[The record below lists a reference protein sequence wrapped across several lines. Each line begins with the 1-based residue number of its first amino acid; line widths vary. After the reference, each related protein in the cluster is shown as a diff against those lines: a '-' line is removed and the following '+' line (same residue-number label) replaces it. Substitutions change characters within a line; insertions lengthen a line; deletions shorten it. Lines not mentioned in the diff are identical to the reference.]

1 MIKNRNYYLRK
12 THRYLGFIIGIQFM
26 AWTVGGLYFSW
37 NDIDKVHG
45 DHLRKPVSYL
55 QPTFNVLSPTEII
68 RNLGATKSV
77 DSVLSI
83 NLISIIN
90 KPTYQ
95 ITYFRGHAGE
105 GIHVHT
111 HTALADA
118 TTGDIRQ
125 PLAKEEA
132 ISIAKDIVLKN
143 AELVQTDYLKETDGH
158 HEYREKPLPAW
169 AITFKNPDC
178 TIYISAELGTFQS
191 IRQNQWRIFDFL
203 FMMHTMDY
211 QGRDDFNNFLLKAFS
226 IFGILTISSGF
237 TLFFISSPT
246 ITKLRH
252 KLKPQQA

>member
-12 THRYLGFIIGIQFM
+12 THCCLGVIIGIQFM

-45 DHLRKPVSYL
+45 EHLRKPVSYL
-55 QPTFNVLSPTEII
+55 QPNFNVLSPTEIT
-68 RNLGATKSV
+68 RNLGAIKSV

-83 NLISIIN
+83 NMIFNLN

-95 ITYFRGHAGE
+95 ITYFKGHAGE
-105 GIHVHT
+105 GINGHT

-118 TTGDIRQ
+118 TTGEIRQ

-143 AELVQTDYLKETDGH
+143 AALVQTDYLKETDGH

-178 TIYISAELGTFQS
+178 TLYISAELGTFQS
-191 IRQNQWRIFDFL
+191 IRQNQWRIFDSL
-203 FMMHTMDY
+203 FMMYTTDY

-226 IFGILTISSGF
+226 IFGIRTISSGF
-237 TLFFISSPT
+237 TLFFISLPNYYQ
-246 ITKLRH
+246 IK
-252 KLKPQQA
+252 A